1 MTNNS
6 NNLYAA
12 LKHLKNKL
20 AYDENVKN
28 VIYVNDNDAL
38 NNKYRTHVNSVSF
51 DSQAAFDS
59 ICTNIRM
66 LDDANIDYSMEMK
79 NTKAVFESIKN
90 VRIYIC
96 DRKQRDEVVST
107 VEGKILLIKTSSMLS
122 IFCVTCR
129 EKRMISTL
137 INDDLS
143 LKKEPINQ
151 TFYRGHTNVNY
162 RLIPSIYRN
171 IKVKDD
177 FDIVT
182 NNTLRSLYDEANL
195 IEKYRKVFNT
205 DEIDYNFCAFAQH
218 SCAYSPLLD
227 FSEEIK
233 VALSFAT
240 NSSGAINDYLNNE
253 VALYSISFNK
263 DLEEVEHISLSD
275 ICVLINNHKLNALS
289 LIGQCVLYA
298 STWENF
304 GVEACIIKDKTN
316 DRMKYQKGC
325 FLYFRKAIIVNGYLL
340 MPLNFGRIR
349 KYVIPTDGNTVTKT
363 GIARTIDEKYK
374 WYRCDYMMNPYKY
387 FEESPL

>member
-1 MTNNS
+1 MNK
-6 NNLYAA
+6 LYDA
-12 LKHLKNKL
+12 LKHLQNKL
-20 AYDENVKN
+20 TKEENVKN
-28 VIYVNDNDAL
+28 VFYVSENKALIEKYKAYVSSLSFNPQVAIDSLSENISML
-38 NNKYRTHVNSVSF
+38 NNA
-51 DSQAAFDS
+51 D
-59 ICTNIRM
+59 
-66 LDDANIDYSMEMK
+66 IDLSMEMK
-79 NTKAVFESIKN
+79 NTQAVFASLEN
-90 VRIYIC
+90 VHIHIC
-96 DRKQRDEVVST
+96 DRKQCNELIST
-107 VEGKILLIKTSSMLS
+107 VDGKILLIKTSSMLS

-240 NSSGAINDYLNNE
+240 NSNGAINDYLNNE

-298 STWENF
+298 STWTNF

-325 FLYFRKAIIVNGYLL
+325 FLYFKKAIIVNGYLL

-349 KYVIPTDGNTVTKT
+349 KYVIPTDGNTVTKI